1 MLLIFVY
8 SPMTL
13 KVGQGHN
20 HFSGTPLLWQGYVQS
35 PPMIGIHYSALCE
48 LSTVFPG
55 KSGPHFQRK
64 KSPNGTVK
72 YTPPPP
78 QPALGTQLSLWVWS
92 QLGRSSLHGFTWHF
106 MYMHRK
112 PGDTSYPNFLFVLLN
127 YKSSGGVCFL
137 H

>member
-72 YTPPPP
+72 YTPHPSSS
-78 QPALGTQLSLWVWS
+78 PACAGYSAVTMGLVTTGQVII
-92 QLGRSSLHGFTWHF
+92 TWIHMAF
-106 MYMHRK
+106 HVHAQK
-112 PGDTSYPNFLFVLLN
+112 TG
-127 YKSSGGVCFL
+127 
-137 H
+137 